1 MFKSLQISRVWLSNS
16 MQLDESIG
24 MLKATYFDDGDAIFR
39 PETAQSKVASSS
51 QLTVSL
57 AP

>member
-16 MQLDESIG
+16 MQLDESTG

-39 PETAQSKVASSS
+39 PETAQSMSLRLAS
-51 QLTVSL
+51 
-57 AP
+57 